1 MKILIVDDS
10 KTSVKLI
17 EELIKHTFKDFV
29 YQSAFN
35 GKEGLECYNKTKDFD
50 LIITDYQM
58 PCINGNCL
66 IKQIKQI
73 NSNVLSICIS
83 SESFIKDDV
92 FDFVLQKP
100 IHKEEFISILQ
111 KIKK

>member
-10 KTSVKLI
+10 KTSVKLT
-17 EELIKHTFKDFV
+17 EEFIKHTFKDFT
-29 YQSAFN
+29 YKSAFN
-35 GKEGLECYNKTKDFD
+35 GKQGLECYNKTKDFD
-50 LIITDYQM
+50 LVITDYQM